1 MSITLSTT
9 VLPDL
14 EGSRTYVLPVTND
27 NLYVSTG
34 TLFRRQDPQIKK
46 RSKSANS
53 RMKRRLKRE
62 KEKLQEPLPNTE
74 SVHDAPMTE

>member
-9 VLPDL
+9 ALPEL
-14 EGSRTYVLPVTND
+14 EGTRTYVLQVTND
-27 NLYVSTG
+27 NLFVSTS

-46 RSKSANS
+46 RSKSAKS

-62 KEKLQEPLPNTE
+62 KEKLQEPLRNTE
-74 SVHDAPMTE
+74 IVHDAPMTE